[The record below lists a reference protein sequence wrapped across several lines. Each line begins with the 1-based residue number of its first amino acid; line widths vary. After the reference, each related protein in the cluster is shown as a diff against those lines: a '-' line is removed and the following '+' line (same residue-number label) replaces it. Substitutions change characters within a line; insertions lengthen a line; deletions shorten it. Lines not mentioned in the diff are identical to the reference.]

1 TNIDG
6 FDITNVRVGT
16 IAVKGEKTWQDVD
29 ATDRPEEIAV
39 ELSREIDGEVDKD
52 FSESKTVKPDNKGN
66 WTYEFADLA
75 EFNDEGVAY
84 TYTVKEANVP
94 DKYQSEVKNHD
105 ITNTRIGKTEVSGTK
120 RWKDDSV
127 ENRPEEITINLLRN
141 DVVVDTKEVT
151 ADDNWKYT
159 FTDLDKYDDEGQ
171 LYEYSVKEQDV
182 EGYNSEV

>member
-1 TNIDG
+1 DNSNERPDQITVKLFADGEPVDTKKVTAESDWKYTFKDLDKFDEDGEEITYTIDEVEVNGYETNIDG

-29 ATDRPEEIAV
+29 ATDRPDEIKV

-52 FSESKTVKPDNKGN
+52 FSESKTLKPDNKGN

-84 TYTVKEANVP
+84 TYTVQEANVP

-105 ITNTRIGKTEVSGTK
+105 
-120 RWKDDSV
+120 
-127 ENRPEEITINLLRN
+127 
-141 DVVVDTKEVT
+141 
-151 ADDNWKYT
+151 
-159 FTDLDKYDDEGQ
+159 
-171 LYEYSVKEQDV
+171 
-182 EGYNSEV
+182 